1 MLQAEKG
8 SGGNGGQD
16 QRLGVFHNKFIKFK
30 KKKIILVLLRDL
42 RKILSVNGRVIYG
55 ENGTEDPIMG
65 R

>member
-1 MLQAEKG
+1 MDD
-8 SGGNGGQD
+8 GQD
-16 QRLGVFHNKFIKFK
+16 QRLGVFHNKFIKLK
-30 KKKIILVLLRDL
+30 KKKILVLLRDL

>member
-16 QRLGVFHNKFIKFK
+16 QRLSVLHNKFIKLK
-30 KKKIILVLLRDL
+30 KKKILVLLRDL
-42 RKILSVNGRVIYG
+42 RKILFVNGRVIYG
-55 ENGTEDPIMG
+55 ENGPEDPIMG

>member
-16 QRLGVFHNKFIKFK
+16 QRLGVFHNKFIKLK
-30 KKKIILVLLRDL
+30 KKKILVLLRDL

-55 ENGTEDPIMG
+55 ENRTKDQTMG